1 MKKLK
6 IILALAAM
14 WLATATAYTQVIDGR
29 DPEYM
34 ENNMYRED
42 AKLLKDRTLLVV
54 VDDSLSPEYSKAMR
68 DGFTNYWTL
77 TKVKFIKAAE
87 VNSYIENEQYAIFT
101 FLIDDVITTFG
112 LPGAGGQGTDKIK
125 ENKVIAAD
133 AIPQN
138 INDPKYIAKHEKEE
152 KSGYPLSEKRGDY
165 FLFQF
170 IVCGKFGLLKKHD
183 FENLPVCAYEEL
195 YVPKP
200 DHTKPVK
207 YFQAMFAP
215 YVIPYVVRFQ
225 AGIDAKLSGV
235 KDTYDEDKKK
245 ITLYNNNR
253 ERTSTYPVL
262 YYNGSKEKIKEKKI
276 YIDSAIV
283 NQKGIDF
290 MAGLLNVDAASITAV
305 DRKTISLAFQ
315 NKDPDVLVIDY
326 NNIRPSEISSYYL
339 YATDG
344 KLLAGV
350 GDVRVWYLKSISDY
364 TIKFEN

>member
-6 IILALAAM
+6 TILVFAAM
-14 WLATATAYTQVIDGR
+14 WLATVTADAQVIDGR

-34 ENNMYRED
+34 ENNMYHGD
-42 AKLLKDRTLLVV
+42 AKLLKGRTLLVV

-77 TKVKFIKAAE
+77 TKVKFIKAPE
-87 VNSYIENEQYAIFT
+87 VNSYIENDQYAIFT
-101 FLIDDVITTFG
+101 FLIDDVIKKNSKAPNG
-112 LPGAGGQGTDKIK
+112 YTDVSIK

-152 KSGYPLSEKRGDY
+152 KNGYPLVEIRGDY

-183 FENLPVCAYEEL
+183 LENLPVCAYEEL

-200 DHTKPVK
+200 DHTRPVK

-253 ERTSTYPVL
+253 QRTSTYPVL
-262 YYNGSKEKIKEKKI
+262 YYNGSKEKIKGKKI

-315 NKDPDVLVIDY
+315 NRDPDVLVIDY
-326 NNIRPSEISSYYL
+326 NYIRPSEISSYYL

-344 KLLAGV
+344 KLLVGV
-350 GDVRVWYLKSISDY
+350 GDVRVWYLKTISDY